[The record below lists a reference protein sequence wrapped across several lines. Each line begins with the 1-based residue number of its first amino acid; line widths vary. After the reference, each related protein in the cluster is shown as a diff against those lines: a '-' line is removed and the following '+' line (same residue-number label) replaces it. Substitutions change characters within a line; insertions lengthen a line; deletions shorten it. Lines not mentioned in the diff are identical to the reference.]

1 MSSLNEE
8 QRGGGK
14 TAGTADLYVILL
26 GDNMGLTIMEYNPH
40 NGANMV
46 YNQQTFGDTV
56 IQLMND
62 GWLIPF

>member
-1 MSSLNEE
+1 
-8 QRGGGK
+8 
-14 TAGTADLYVILL
+14 
-26 GDNMGLTIMEYNPH
+26 MGLTIMEYNPH